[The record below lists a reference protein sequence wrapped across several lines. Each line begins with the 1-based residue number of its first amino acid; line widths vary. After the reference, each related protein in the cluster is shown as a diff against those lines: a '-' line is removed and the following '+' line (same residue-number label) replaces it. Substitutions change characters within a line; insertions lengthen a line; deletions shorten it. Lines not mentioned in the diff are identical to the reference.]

1 MKTVFYLTI
10 FVISSTYGGA
20 GVDYIKSL
28 KEMTIQE
35 LRLEQGVELGGDKIW
50 FGTQQLSEV
59 NICMSDEETFRT
71 IHKRQIEELDGDYFK
86 VVGHDYLYKSIYGS
100 ETYVDGDSTIDVEV
114 VYPTTFE
121 IKVLTEDLEFGS
133 ELLFKFYYTVPACI

>member
-35 LRLEQGVELGGDKIW
+35 LRLEQGVELGGDK
-50 FGTQQLSEV
+50 FFQ
-59 NICMSDEETFRT
+59 
-71 IHKRQIEELDGDYFK
+71 
-86 VVGHDYLYKSIYGS
+86 
-100 ETYVDGDSTIDVEV
+100 DSQT
-114 VYPTTFE
+114 
-121 IKVLTEDLEFGS
+121 
-133 ELLFKFYYTVPACI
+133 